1 EQELFDSYRRRLK
14 WPLALH
20 EVEERRKLPP
30 AELIAREGELL
41 LAGLP
46 SGGDG
51 RIVVAMDERGKRLGS
66 AAFARQLAAWRGQG
80 IADLA
85 FLIGGADGLSDRVR
99 GHADLLLSLGEMTWP
114 HLLARA
120 MLAEQLYRAQAILAG
135 HPYHRA

>member
-1 EQELFDSYRRRLK
+1 MRIHVIAVGRARGGPEQELFDSYRRRLK

-30 AELIAREGELL
+30 AELTAREGELL

-46 SGGDG
+46 SGGGG
-51 RIVVAMDERGKRLGS
+51 RIVVAMDERGKRLSS
-66 AAFARQLAAWRGQG
+66 AVFARQLAAWRGRG

-99 GHADLLLSLGEMTWP
+99 G
-114 HLLARA
+114 
-120 MLAEQLYRAQAILAG
+120 QA
-135 HPYHRA
+135 